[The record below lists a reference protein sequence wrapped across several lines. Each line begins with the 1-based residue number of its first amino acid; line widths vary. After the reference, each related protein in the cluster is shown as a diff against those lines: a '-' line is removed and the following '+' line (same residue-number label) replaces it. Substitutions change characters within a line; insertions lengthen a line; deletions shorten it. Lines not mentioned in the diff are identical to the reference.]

1 MINTVDGV
9 SESSITWIR
18 EGFGVEEEEW
28 LRSWLIKSPFS
39 YIKQS
44 SINTW

>member
-1 MINTVDGV
+1 MNTVDGV
-9 SESSITWIR
+9 AGSSITWIR
-18 EGFGVEEEEW
+18 EGFAEVEEW

>member
-1 MINTVDGV
+1 MNTVDGV
-9 SESSITWIR
+9 AGSSITWIR
-18 EGFGVEEEEW
+18 EGFAVEEEEW